1 MTVTYTSQHF
11 KREARRALEQPN
23 LQRALDRTTTLLQ
36 ARRAEAY
43 RDFKEFEAAREAGSR
58 IKDHVLSHLDHYLE
72 TFEANA
78 RAAGST
84 VHWARDADEACEIVT
99 DLCRRAEAKT
109 VTRVKSMLGEE
120 IGLPEALDSAGFE
133 RVETDLAEHI
143 NQLSGDRPSHIVI
156 PALHKT
162 REEVSE
168 LFARAHP
175 HHRHIEA
182 VAELVES
189 ARLTLR
195 EKYFAAEVGISG
207 ANFLVA
213 DTGGV
218 CTVTNEGNGELTM
231 QLPRVHIV
239 TAGIEKLVPSLDHA
253 GVLLRLLARSAL
265 GMELTQY
272 TTFLTG
278 PKRPGDRDGPQEMH
292 IVLVDSGRTELLGD
306 DLAPILKCIRCAACI
321 NHCPVYGQIGGH
333 AYGGIYQGPMG
344 SVLTPAMASL
354 AKSKDLPHACTLN
367 GRCVEVC
374 PVKIPLT
381 DLMRTLRERTWR
393 QHLTDTPT
401 RWGLGLWSFVAKRPR
416 LYRLASRLGA
426 RGLRLWSRG
435 RPGLHSLPAG
445 GAWTKTRDFAAPEPG
460 GTFMDRYRRGER

>member
-1 MTVTYTSQHF
+1 MTVAYTSQHF
-11 KREARRALEQPN
+11 KQEAKAALVEPN

-36 ARRAEAY
+36 GRRAEAY
-43 RDFKEFEAAREAGSR
+43 RAYAEFETTRDAGSA
-58 IKDHVLSHLDHYLE
+58 IKDHVLCHLDHYLE
-72 TFEANA
+72 AFERNA
-78 RAAGST
+78 VAAGCQ
-84 VHWARDADEACEIVT
+84 VHWAATAEEACRIVV
-99 DLCRRAEAKT
+99 DLCQQANAKT

-120 IGLPEALDSAGFE
+120 IGLPEALDEAGFD

-143 NQLSGDRPSHIVI
+143 NQLAGDRPSHIVI

-162 REEVSE
+162 QEQVAE
-168 LFARAHP
+168 LFAQ
-175 HHRHIEA
+175 HHGHGRVIEE
-182 VAELVES
+182 VGELVQS
-189 ARLTLR
+189 ARLVLR
-195 EKYFAAEVGISG
+195 EKYFAADVGISG

-213 DTGGV
+213 DTGAV
-218 CTVTNEGNGELTM
+218 CTVTNEGNAELTM
-231 QLPRVHIV
+231 QLPRVQIV

-265 GMELTQY
+265 GMEITQY

-278 PKRPGDRDGPQEMH
+278 ARRPGDRDGPEAMH
-292 IVLVDSGRTELLGD
+292 IVLVDAGRTD
-306 DLAPILKCIRCAACI
+306 ILADEIRSILKCIRCAACI
-321 NHCPVYGQIGGH
+321 NHCPVYSQIGGH

-354 AKSKDLPHACTLN
+354 AQAKDLPHACTLN

-393 QHLTDTPT
+393 EQLVDRPT
-401 RWGLGLWSFVAKRPR
+401 RFGLGLWAAVAKRPA
-416 LYRLASRLGA
+416 LYRFTTRWAIRALK
-426 RGLRLWSRG
+426 LWSRG
-435 RPGLHSLPAG
+435 RGAIRFLPFAGAFTASRDLPA
-445 GAWTKTRDFAAPEPG
+445 PEG

>member
-1 MTVTYTSQHF
+1 MTVTYTSEHF
-11 KREARRALEQPN
+11 RREARAALGQPN

-36 ARRAEAY
+36 SRRAEAY
-43 RDFKEFEAAREAGSR
+43 REFGEFEAAREAGSR
-58 IKDHVLSHLDHYLE
+58 IKDHVLAHLDHYLE
-72 TFEANA
+72 RFEAA
-78 RAAGST
+78 AIAAGCE
-84 VHWARDADEACEIVT
+84 VHWARDADEACELVVR
-99 DLCRRAEAKT
+99 LCERAQAKT

-120 IGLPEALDSAGFE
+120 IGLPEALDEAGFA

-168 LFARAHP
+168 LFATAHG
-175 HHRHIEA
+175 HGRRITE

-195 EKYFAAEVGISG
+195 RKYFDAEVGISG
-207 ANFLVA
+207 ANFLLA
-213 DTGGV
+213 DSGAV
-218 CTVTNEGNGELTM
+218 CTVSNEGNAELTM
-231 QLPRVHIV
+231 QLPRVQIV

-278 PKRPGDRDGPQEMH
+278 PKRSDDRDGPEEMH

-381 DLMRTLRERTWR
+381 DMMRSLRERTWR
-393 QHLTDTPT
+393 EGLTDRPT
-401 RWGLGLWSFVAKRPR
+401 RWGLALWGAVARRPA
-416 LYRLASRLGA
+416 LYRVASRCGVA
-426 RGLRLWSRG
+426 VMRLWARG
-435 RPGLHSLPAG
+435 RPALASLPGA
-445 GAWTKTRDFAAPEPG
+445 GAWTRSRDFAAPPPG
-460 GTFMDRYRRGER
+460 GTFMARYRRGER

>member
-11 KREARRALEQPN
+11 KRAAKAALVEPN

-36 ARRAEAY
+36 SRRAEAY
-43 RDFKEFEAAREAGSR
+43 RAFAEFETTRDAGAA
-58 IKDHVLSHLDHYLE
+58 IKDHVLRHLDHYLE
-72 TFEANA
+72 AFERNA
-78 RAAGST
+78 EAAGCK
-84 VHWARDADEACEIVT
+84 VHWASTAEAACRIVV
-99 DLCRRAEAKT
+99 DLCTKAQAKT

-120 IGLPEALDSAGFE
+120 IGLPEALDAAGFD

-143 NQLSGDRPSHIVI
+143 NQLAGDRPSHIVI

-162 REEVSE
+162 QEQVADLFAQHHGHGKVIEEVG
-168 LFARAHP
+168 
-175 HHRHIEA
+175 
-182 VAELVES
+182 ELVQS
-189 ARLTLR
+189 ARLVLR
-195 EKYFAAEVGISG
+195 EKYFSADVGISG
-207 ANFLVA
+207 ANFLIA
-213 DTGGV
+213 DKGAV
-218 CTVTNEGNGELTM
+218 CTVTNEGNAELTM
-231 QLPRVHIV
+231 QLPRVQIV

-265 GMELTQY
+265 GMEITQY

-278 PKRPGDRDGPQEMH
+278 ARRPGDRDGPEEMH
-292 IVLVDSGRTELLGD
+292 IVLVDAGRTAI
-306 DLAPILKCIRCAACI
+306 LADEIRPILTCIRCAACI

-354 AKSKDLPHACTLN
+354 AQARDLPHACTLN

-393 QHLTDTPT
+393 EGLVDRPT
-401 RWGLGLWSFVAKRPR
+401 RWGLGLWAAVARRPA
-416 LYRLASRLGA
+416 LYRFATRWAVGA
-426 RGLRLWSRG
+426 LKLWSRG
-435 RPGLHSLPAG
+435 RGSMRALPFAG
-445 GAWTKTRDFAAPEPG
+445 AFTRSRDVAAPEG

>member
-1 MTVTYTSQHF
+1 MTVTYTSEHF
-11 KREARRALEQPN
+11 KREARHALEQPN

-36 ARRAEAY
+36 SRRADAY
-43 RDFKEFEAAREAGSR
+43 RDFAEFEAAREAGSR
-58 IKDHVLSHLDHYLE
+58 IKDHVLRHLDHYLE
-72 TFEANA
+72 RFEAA
-78 RAAGST
+78 AEAAGCT
-84 VHWARDADEACEIVT
+84 VHWARDADEACRITTE
-99 DLCRRAEAKT
+99 LCRRAEART

-120 IGLPEALDSAGFE
+120 IGLPEALDAAGFE

-162 REEVSE
+162 REEVSA
-168 LFARAHP
+168 LFERAHP
-175 HHRHIEA
+175 GHRRIE
-182 VAELVES
+182 EISGLVES
-189 ARLTLR
+189 ARSTLR
-195 EKYFAAEVGISG
+195 AKYFAAEVGISG

-213 DTGGV
+213 DTGAV
-218 CTVTNEGNGELTM
+218 CTVTNEGNAELTM
-231 QLPRVHIV
+231 QLPRVQIV
-239 TAGIEKLVPSLDHA
+239 TAGIEKVVPSMEHA

-278 PKRPGDRDGPQEMH
+278 AKRPGDRDGPEEMH

-306 DLAPILKCIRCAACI
+306 ALAPILKCIRCAACI

-333 AYGGIYQGPMG
+333 AYGGVYQGPMG

-367 GRCVEVC
+367 GHCVEVC

-393 QHLTDTPT
+393 EHLVDRPT
-401 RWGLGLWSFVAKRPR
+401 RWGLGLWGQVARRPA
-416 LYRLASRLGA
+416 LYRLASGIGVRA
-426 RGLRLWSRG
+426 LRLWARG
-435 RPGLHSLPAG
+435 RPALHRLPGAAAWTRSRDLPA
-445 GAWTKTRDFAAPEPG
+445 PPPG
-460 GTFMDRYRRGER
+460 GTFMARYRRGER